1 MRRRTLLT
9 LAAAGVPGMWFVGC
23 SPAKAA
29 TPRRLERVL
38 PGTWSKDGAG
48 VKLLRLL
55 GSQALRM
62 VDPFLLLDRFG
73 SSDPADYLA
82 GFPKHPHR
90 GFETVTVLLDGTVD
104 HQDSVG
110 NRGSLQPGGLQ
121 WMTAG
126 ARHRARGDA
135 QARRHRHQ
143 PRAAAVGEPARRAEV
158 EPTPLPGRG
167 RGRRPGGRA
176 RRRAGPRA
184 RRGLRRPRGPGVGRG
199 DPPAA
204 AGRDA
209 GWGPVRG
216 AGARGPHG
224 AARGPG
230 GRAGGGAG
238 PGGAA
243 GGLAGPDHAGGQGGC
258 RRGWPVP
265 PLCGGAARGA
275 GGAARPVRD
284 EHRRGAGTGLGGL
297 EGGPAYGA
305 RGGPD
310 RSPPTSSHRASAG
323 RAPSPWPSGRGSGGS
338 PGPAWR
344 PALSRRCGPPA
355 WEGPPTS
362 APVPRRTA

>member
-126 ARHRARGDA
+126 RGIVHEEMPKPDATGTNRGLQLWVNLPAAQKWNPPRYQDVGAADVPVVERGGARVRVLAGDFGGREGPVSGVVIRPLLLDVTLGGGRFEARVPGGHTVLLAGLEGAPVVGPDRVALPAGSLGLTTQGDRVA
-135 QARRHRHQ
+135 AEGDGRFLLCAGAPLAEPVARRG
-143 PRAAAVGEPARRAEV
+143 PFVMNTDAEL
-158 EPTPLPGRG
+158 EQAWADWKAGRLTE
-167 RGRRPGGRA
+167 
-176 RRRAGPRA
+176 RAGP
-184 RRGLRRPRGPGVGRG
+184 
-199 DPPAA
+199 
-204 AGRDA
+204 
-209 GWGPVRG
+209 
-216 AGARGPHG
+216 
-224 AARGPG
+224 
-230 GRAGGGAG
+230 
-238 PGGAA
+238 
-243 GGLAGPDHAGGQGGC
+243 
-258 RRGWPVP
+258 
-265 PLCGGAARGA
+265 
-275 GGAARPVRD
+275 
-284 EHRRGAGTGLGGL
+284 
-297 EGGPAYGA
+297 
-305 RGGPD
+305 
-310 RSPPTSSHRASAG
+310 
-323 RAPSPWPSGRGSGGS
+323 
-338 PGPAWR
+338 
-344 PALSRRCGPPA
+344 
-355 WEGPPTS
+355 
-362 APVPRRTA
+362 